1 MKGQRPNPTTFAQTQ
16 WDLIVI
22 GGGITGAGI
31 LQEAARLGLKA
42 LLVEQRDYAWG
53 TSSRSS
59 KMVHGGLRYLSQGD
73 FRLTRHSL
81 LERERLIGELPN
93 LVVRKDYLFP
103 VRKGVFPGRW
113 ALKGALWLYD
123 FLAGIRDHCWLSR
136 AAVLDLAP
144 ELLADNLRGGMIYTD
159 ALTDDTRLVMRVLH
173 DATSRGAHAC
183 NYLKVEHID
192 HQSEGFNLTVTT
204 TDSDQT
210 DTFTLSATHVINATG
225 AWADNLSAASE
236 RVRPQ
241 RGSHLFVPS
250 EKLPVKQCFTLLNPV
265 DQRPIFVFPWEG
277 RTCIGT
283 TDIDHKGP
291 LDLEPHCTDAEIDY
305 LLQLI
310 NVQFPAAQLGR
321 SDIISTMAGVRPII
335 ASGKGVNPSAERRDH
350 AVWKA
355 NGIVSVSGGKLTTFR
370 LIALDALHVAGLLSD
385 KAHKQASASKAKSFN
400 PDVNIFGTLGQ
411 PLAAMPEGEALR
423 DTVHWVLNN
432 EQVVHLDDLMLRR
445 TRLGNL
451 LAEGG
456 LSAMPVVRDACQKI
470 LGWNDRRWQ
479 QELSRYH
486 AIIET
491 FYGVSLPSAANASAT
506 TTGDTETGRSMP
518 SNSTLAAPANVE
530 SAADQARMA

>member
-1 MKGQRPNPTTFAQTQ
+1 MTGQRPDPATLAQTQ
-16 WDLIVI
+16 WDLIVV

-31 LQEAARLGLKA
+31 LQEAARLGLRA

-81 LERERLIGELPN
+81 LERERLINELPD

-103 VRKGVFPGRW
+103 VRKGIFPGRW

-123 FLAGIRDHCWLSR
+123 FLAGIRDHRWLSR
-136 AAVLDLAP
+136 EAVLDLAP

-173 DATSRGAHAC
+173 DATSRGAQIC

-192 HQSEGFNLTVTT
+192 HQSEGFHVVVKT
-204 TDSDQT
+204 TDGDAT
-210 DTFTLSATHVINATG
+210 DSFTLSSTHVINATG

-241 RGSHLFVPS
+241 RGSHLFVAA

-265 DQRPIFVFPWEG
+265 DQRPVFVFPWEG

-283 TDIDHKGP
+283 TDIDHKGS
-291 LDLEPHCTDAEIDY
+291 LDHEPFCTEAEIDY
-305 LLQLI
+305 LLRLT
-310 NVQFPAAQLGR
+310 NAHFPAVQLSR
-321 SDIISTMAGVRPII
+321 ADIISTMAGVRPII

-370 LIALDALHVAGLLSD
+370 LIALDALNVAGLLSD
-385 KAHKQASASKAKSFN
+385 KAHKQAASSKATSFN
-400 PDVNIFGTLGQ
+400 PAVKIFGTLGH
-411 PLAAMPEGEALR
+411 PLVAMPEGEMLR
-423 DTVHWVLNN
+423 DTLNWVLNN

-451 LAEGG
+451 LTDGG
-456 LSAMPVVRDACQKI
+456 ESALPAVREACQKV
-470 LGWNDRRWQ
+470 LGWNDSRWQ
-479 QELSRYH
+479 EEVNRYR
-486 AIIET
+486 AIIEK
-491 FYGVSLPSAANASAT
+491 FYGVPQ
-506 TTGDTETGRSMP
+506 
-518 SNSTLAAPANVE
+518 SNTAPARAASSNAAQARTPQSNISGAAKAE